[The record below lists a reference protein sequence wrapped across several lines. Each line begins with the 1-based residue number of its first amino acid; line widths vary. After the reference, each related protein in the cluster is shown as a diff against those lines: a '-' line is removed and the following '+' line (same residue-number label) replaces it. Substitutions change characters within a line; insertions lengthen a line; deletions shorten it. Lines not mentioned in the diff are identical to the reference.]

1 MKVHYYNEKTES
13 KAVFRFAFFL
23 YLLSNTPASSLM
35 PQESYYI
42 ILCKNSTKKA
52 SRKRGEN
59 VEKKQ
64 KKYQKNV

>member
-1 MKVHYYNEKTES
+1 MKK
-13 KAVFRFAFFL
+13 KRAKRFSALLFFL
-23 YLLSNTPASSLM
+23 YLLSKTPASSLKL
-35 PQESYYI
+35 QESYYI

-52 SRKRGEN
+52 SRKREKN